1 MIRKVLQSSPR
12 MPADDGTDCCAQ
24 RRKGFALHC
33 KWSAVIALSAV
44 MALPVSAF
52 AQTSKTPKSA
62 RPGAATIEQL
72 DEQRKMGLGELERL
86 TADIELS
93 QERRE
98 ALEESIASLRKDE
111 ITLRIEL
118 VQSAKTQK
126 KLSEDVSESELRLAS
141 LNGRETGVRASLNAR
156 RGVLAEVL
164 AALQRMGR
172 NPPPALLVSPDDA
185 LSSVRSAILLGAVV
199 PEIREQ
205 TQQLVDD
212 LEELTE
218 IRASIA
224 NEREL
229 LLATLED
236 QAEEEERLTLL
247 LAEKRK
253 LAAQSQEKLALE
265 SAASQKLAARARS
278 LEELIASLGSE
289 IDSVRKA
296 AAEARLAEK
305 RREEEAREQRQEA
318 RELAREG
325 KPDADRIAPA
335 FAFSKLKKK
344 LELPV
349 AGRQKFGFGEDDG
362 SGQSLKGMMV
372 STVPDAI
379 VTAPADGWVV
389 YSGPFRSYG
398 ELIILNA
405 GDGYHLVLAG
415 MGSTNADIGQF
426 VVAGEPI
433 GRMNTTKLVSAS
445 VLALASAEPTLYIEF
460 RRNGKPVD
468 PAPWW
473 ASNPSGRVRND
484 S

>member
-1 MIRKVLQSSPR
+1 MQSNLPK
-12 MPADDGTDCCAQ
+12 PATGKRDGSA
-24 RRKGFALHC
+24 RRSAGFAVPGGWVAAIALC
-33 KWSAVIALSAV
+33 TVIALPLFA
-44 MALPVSAF
+44 A

-72 DEQRKMGLGELERL
+72 DEQRKKGLGELERL
-86 TADIELS
+86 SADIELS
-93 QERRE
+93 KERRE
-98 ALEESIASLRKDE
+98 ALEDSIEALKKDE
-111 ITLRIEL
+111 VTLRIEL

-126 KLSEDVSESELRLAS
+126 KLSEDISESELRLAS
-141 LNGRETGVRASLNAR
+141 LNGRETSARASLNAR

-172 NPPPALLVSPDDA
+172 NPPPALLVSPEDA

-212 LEELTE
+212 LKELTD

-229 LLATLED
+229 LLATLEN

-253 LAAQSQEKLALE
+253 LTEQSQEKLALE
-265 SAASQKLAARARS
+265 AEASQRLAARAKS
-278 LEELIASLGSE
+278 LEDLIASLGTE

-305 RREEEAREQRQEA
+305 RREEEAKEQRQKA
-318 RELAREG
+318 REQAREG
-325 KPDADRIAPA
+325 TPDANRIAPA

-349 AGRQKFGFGEDDG
+349 AGSQKFGFGEDDG
-362 SGQSLKGMMV
+362 SGQTLQGMTV
-372 STVPDAI
+372 STVADAI

-415 MGSTNADIGQF
+415 MGRTNADIGQF

-433 GRMNTTKLVSAS
+433 GRMTRTKVVSAS
-445 VLALASAEPTLYIEF
+445 VLALASTEPTLYIEF
-460 RRNGKPVD
+460 RKNGKPVD